1 MKKTQEKLSKFATD
15 TKDFFSAM
23 IESLIRLV
31 FFLLFGVGFLVSA
44 FIGITTG
51 NVTAA
56 ILAMFLLIPFLG
68 SAPR

>member
-1 MKKTQEKLSKFATD
+1 MKKMQEKFSKFAID
-15 TKDFFSAM
+15 IKDFFAAM
-23 IESLIRLV
+23 FLSLIRLI
-31 FFLLFGVGFLVSA
+31 FFLVFGAGFLISA

-56 ILAMFLLIPFLG
+56 IIAMFLLIPFLG